1 MNNIPTY
8 ILNAFLILIAI
19 YIFIL
24 YVKDKNFHEIP
35 CYNMMIIS
43 LLLFLDNVL
52 RVIPVG
58 NTDALQVIQAFI
70 LVFFDKFL
78 LNTLTVQAILFY
90 FGVIL
95 NKKYE
100 KNKKAI
106 FITSFSISFIISII
120 LATTYIIIGGR
131 TSYGIYWYCGDNSVK
146 KIIDPIFV
154 GILIAINSFCILILL
169 GYLYNKINKVSKGE
183 IEDLDYCHN
192 FTRVLLMFFVNMLTF
207 IEQYLIIFDVFD
219 FNEVNVDFIYLSTC
233 LIIDLFYTIN
243 KTIYDET
250 CVIFCHKNIKKPKN
264 ILMEETTSSKED
276 DDDNMIRSESWDISM
291 K

>member
-43 LLLFLDNVL
+43 LLLFLDNIL

-58 NTDALQVIQAFI
+58 NIDVLQIIQASI

-233 LIIDLFYTIN
+233 LIIDLYYTLN

-250 CVIFCHKNIKKPKN
+250 CFIFCNKPIKKPKKMN
-264 ILMEETTSSKED
+264 DEEEE
-276 DDDNMIRSESWDISM
+276 NMQRSESWSIEM
-291 K
+291 N

>member
-43 LLLFLDNVL
+43 LLLFLDNIL

-58 NTDALQVIQAFI
+58 NIDVLQIIQASI

-120 LATTYIIIGGR
+120 LATIYIIIGGR

-154 GILIAINSFCILILL
+154 GILIAINSYCILILL

-233 LIIDLFYTIN
+233 LIIDLYYTLN

-250 CVIFCHKNIKKPKN
+250 CFIFCNKPIKKPKK
-264 ILMEETTSSKED
+264 MDDEEEEI
-276 DDDNMIRSESWDISM
+276 MQRSESWSIEM
-291 K
+291 N

>member
-120 LATTYIIIGGR
+120 LATIYIIIGGR

-233 LIIDLFYTIN
+233 LIIDLYYTLN

-250 CVIFCHKNIKKPKN
+250 CFIFCNKPVKKPKK
-264 ILMEETTSSKED
+264 MTDEEEE
-276 DDDNMIRSESWDISM
+276 NLQRSESWSIEM
-291 K
+291 N

>member
-8 ILNAFLILIAI
+8 ILNVFLILIAI

-43 LLLFLDNVL
+43 LLLFFDNIL
-52 RVIPVG
+52 RIIPVG
-58 NTDALQVIQAFI
+58 NIDALQIIQAFI

-90 FGVIL
+90 FGVII
-95 NKKYE
+95 NKIYE

-120 LATTYIIIGGR
+120 LATIYIIVGGR
-131 TSYGIYWYCGDNSVK
+131 TPYGIYWYCGDSSIK
-146 KIIDPIFV
+146 KIIDPIFI
-154 GILIAINSFCILILL
+154 GILIAINLFCILILL

-192 FTRVLLMFFVNMLTF
+192 FTRVLLMFFVNMLSL
-207 IEQYLIIFDVFD
+207 IEQYLIIYDVFD
-219 FNEVNVDFIYLSTC
+219 YNVVNVDFIYLSTC
-233 LIIDLFYTIN
+233 LIIDLFYTLN

-250 CVIFCHKNIKKPKN
+250 CFIFCNKHIKKPKQ
-264 ILMEETTSSKED
+264 MD
-276 DDDNMIRSESWDISM
+276 DDEEENMRRSESWSIEM
-291 K
+291 N

>member
-120 LATTYIIIGGR
+120 LATIYIIIGGR

-233 LIIDLFYTIN
+233 LIIDLYYTLN

-250 CVIFCHKNIKKPKN
+250 CFIFCNKPIKKPKK
-264 ILMEETTSSKED
+264 MDDEEEEI
-276 DDDNMIRSESWDISM
+276 MQRSESWSIEM
-291 K
+291 N

>member
-1 MNNIPTY
+1 MEE
-8 ILNAFLILIAI
+8 
-19 YIFIL
+19 
-24 YVKDKNFHEIP
+24 V
-35 CYNMMIIS
+35 IS
-43 LLLFLDNVL
+43 
-52 RVIPVG
+52 
-58 NTDALQVIQAFI
+58 
-70 LVFFDKFL
+70 
-78 LNTLTVQAILFY
+78 LFY

-233 LIIDLFYTIN
+233 LIIDLYYTLN

-250 CVIFCHKNIKKPKN
+250 CFIFCNKPIKKPKKMN
-264 ILMEETTSSKED
+264 DEEEE
-276 DDDNMIRSESWDISM
+276 NMQRSESWSIEM
-291 K
+291 N

>member
-120 LATTYIIIGGR
+120 LATIYIIIGGR

-233 LIIDLFYTIN
+233 LIIDLYYTLN

-250 CVIFCHKNIKKPKN
+250 CFIFCNKPVKKPKKMN
-264 ILMEETTSSKED
+264 DEEEE
-276 DDDNMIRSESWDISM
+276 NLQRSESWSIEM
-291 K
+291 N

>member
-233 LIIDLFYTIN
+233 LIIDLYYTLN

-250 CVIFCHKNIKKPKN
+250 CFIFCNKPIKKPKKMN
-264 ILMEETTSSKED
+264 DEEEE
-276 DDDNMIRSESWDISM
+276 NMQRSESWSIEM
-291 K
+291 N

>member
-120 LATTYIIIGGR
+120 LATIYIIIGGR

-154 GILIAINSFCILILL
+154 GILIAINSYCILILL

-233 LIIDLFYTIN
+233 LIIDLYYTLN

-250 CVIFCHKNIKKPKN
+250 CFIFCNKPIKKPKK
-264 ILMEETTSSKED
+264 MDDEEEEI
-276 DDDNMIRSESWDISM
+276 MQRSESWSIEM
-291 K
+291 N